1 MSAIKLATPSSGS
14 ISLSPANTASNL
26 TITVPASTSTMLTST
41 SSASDLPSSINGPAF
56 SAYQNSN
63 QTITTSTWT
72 KINFDTEEFDTNS
85 NYNNATYR
93 FTPTVAGYYQ
103 VNGSINFSNSATNTA
118 NIIAIYKNGTEFKR
132 TSLQTVSVVG
142 QNICVGCL
150 IYMNG
155 STDYIECY
163 GFQNTGSNVTAFG
176 SNNATIFS
184 ASLVRSA

>member
-1 MSAIKLATPSSGS
+1 MSLILQSSGGGS
-14 ISLSPANTASNL
+14 VTLQEAVTASNL
-26 TITVPASTSTMLTST
+26 TITVPAVTATM
-41 SSASDLPSSINGPAF
+41 AIDGPAF

-72 KINFDTEEFDTNS
+72 KIAFDIEEFDTNS

-142 QNICVGCL
+142 QNACIGFL
-150 IYMNG
+150 MYMNG

-184 ASLVRSA
+184 ASLVRAA